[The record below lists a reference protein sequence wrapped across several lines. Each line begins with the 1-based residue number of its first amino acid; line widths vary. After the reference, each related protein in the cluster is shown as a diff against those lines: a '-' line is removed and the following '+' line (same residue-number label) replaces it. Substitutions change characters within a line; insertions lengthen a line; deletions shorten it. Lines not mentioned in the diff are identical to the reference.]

1 MPQAPI
7 IVPIIIAGVTLGSL
21 LASQKRTLSKKRL
34 GGLSLLSGILNFVN
48 AFLVYQIIPPPTFS
62 QTGGTQFGQT
72 GATQFSQFRAAASAG
87 SMYTFFVSSFLVGVL
102 VPLAII
108 GIALLYA
115 RHKAGKPSEEE
126 PNLEDEEPDLEDE
139 ENKA

>member
-7 IVPIIIAGVTLGSL
+7 IIPIIIAGVTLGSL

-34 GGLSLLSGILNFVN
+34 AGLSLLSGILNFGN
-48 AFLVYQIIPPPTFS
+48 AFLVYQLAPPPTF
-62 QTGGTQFGQT
+62 TLT
-72 GATQFSQFRAAASAG
+72 GATQVTQFRAAASAG
-87 SMYTFFVSSFLVGVL
+87 SEYTFFVSSFLVGVL

-115 RHKAGKPSEEE
+115 RHKAGKPSEDEE
-126 PNLEDEEPDLEDE
+126 LKLEDEEP
-139 ENKA
+139 KA